1 LRLAGGSDILGQR
14 CDEADPMK
22 EINRERLE
30 RLKRW
35 TLQLLR
41 DTREA
46 LLDFL
51 DEFKRSTIY
60 FKARVGV
67 IAGFALLVV
76 ATLIVA
82 PAPSIAN
89 SIKAKVVVTAIP
101 WGESLKTIIEVTNE
115 SGDEYKP
122 VVVIVEGTETDIKSG
137 KQRSG
142 KWKYSKQRLRENDTL
157 QIESKH
163 LTDDTNAGPDVGFTP
178 TVVEVRTADGTF
190 RTAVTVRTMR

>member
-1 LRLAGGSDILGQR
+1 
-14 CDEADPMK
+14 MK

-35 TLQLLR
+35 SLQMLR

-67 IAGFALLVV
+67 VAGFLLLIAL
-76 ATLIVA
+76 TLIIA

-89 SIKAKVVVTAIP
+89 PIKAKVVVTAIP
-101 WGESLKTIIEVTNE
+101 WGESLKTIVEVTNE

-122 VVVIVEGTETDIKSG
+122 VVVIVEGTETDIKTG

-142 KWKYSKQRLRENDTL
+142 KWKYSKNRLRENDTL
-157 QIESKH
+157 QLESKH
-163 LTDDTNAGPDVGFTP
+163 LTDDKNEGPDVGFTP
-178 TVVEVRTADGTF
+178 TLVEVRSADGTF
-190 RTAVTVRTMR
+190 RTPVTVRTMR

>member
-1 LRLAGGSDILGQR
+1 MQ
-14 CDEADPMK
+14 

-41 DTREA
+41 DTRET

-67 IAGFALLVV
+67 VAGFALLVV
-76 ATLIVA
+76 STLIVA
-82 PAPSIAN
+82 PAPGIAN
-89 SIKAKVVVTAIP
+89 PIQAKVVVTAIP
-101 WGESLKTIIEVTNE
+101 WGETLKTIIEVTNE

-122 VVVIVEGTETDIKSG
+122 VVVFVEGTETDIKTG

-157 QIESKH
+157 TLESKH
-163 LTDDTNAGPDVGFTP
+163 LTDDNQAGPDIGFTP
-178 TVVEVRTADGTF
+178 TVVEVRSADGTF
-190 RTAVTVRTMR
+190 RTPVTVRTMR